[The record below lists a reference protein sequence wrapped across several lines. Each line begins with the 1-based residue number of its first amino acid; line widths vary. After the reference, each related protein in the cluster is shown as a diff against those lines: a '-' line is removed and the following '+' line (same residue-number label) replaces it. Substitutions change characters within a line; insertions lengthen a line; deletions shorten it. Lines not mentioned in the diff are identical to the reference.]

1 MVGKSANCGGAVS
14 GWELGKPGKISEEG
28 GSFSMDNKKDFSRRE
43 FLRDSAVGGA
53 GLALVTGLA
62 PARVLGANDRI
73 RVGALG
79 TGERAQYLMTLFKAV
94 PSTEVVAVCDV
105 YEPHRDL
112 GLRIAGPDAKAYVD
126 YREVLDLK
134 DVDAV
139 IIGAPDHWH
148 KTMLVDA
155 VRAGKDVYC
164 EKPIMHSIE
173 QGVEMVRA
181 VEETRRVVQTGM
193 QQRSWNHYQ
202 LGKHLVDSG
211 KLGRVTFVHTYWYQN
226 YYTPRGWNELPA
238 IDTSRLDW
246 KKFLGEAPDQP
257 FTPEKFVWWR
267 FFWDFGGG
275 ILTDLLT
282 HWIDVIQWYMG
293 EPAPKT
299 ASATGDLYLMKW
311 QCPDTITAVYE
322 FPGDFVVTY
331 TGAMNSGIDDG
342 GIEFRGSA
350 ATMKIDR
357 SHLAVYPE
365 GAKFVPGQLAPEPEI
380 FVRSEGDGTVDHVRN
395 FLECM
400 RSRKTP
406 NAPIQAGF
414 EAARTSWI
422 GNMALRRGMKVA
434 WDASRNRALS

>member
-1 MVGKSANCGGAVS
+1 
-14 GWELGKPGKISEEG
+14 
-28 GSFSMDNKKDFSRRE
+28 MDNKKDFSRRE

-105 YEPHRDL
+105 YEPHREL

-246 KKFLGEAPDQP
+246 KNFLGEAPDQP

-380 FVRSEGDGTVDHVRN
+380 FVRSEGDGTVDHVMN